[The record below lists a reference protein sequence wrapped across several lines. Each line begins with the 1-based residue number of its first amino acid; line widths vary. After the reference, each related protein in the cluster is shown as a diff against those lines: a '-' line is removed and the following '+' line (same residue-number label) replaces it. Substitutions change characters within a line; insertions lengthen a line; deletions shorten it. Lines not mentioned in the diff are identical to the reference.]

1 MKRGKRAISL
11 ILAMILLIA
20 LVSGCG
26 KKTGVTFTA
35 AVVGQITTLDPAL
48 ATDPAEQIAVVN
60 LYDNLMKPRTADSGT
75 ETASAV
81 ARSYRMEDN
90 ADGTQTYV
98 FTLRSDARW
107 SDGRSVRAADF
118 VYAWQHLVD
127 PATDS
132 PHAELLSMVSGYEQ
146 ARQGDLSALGVTA
159 EGGTTLRVELS
170 CRCSYFLRTVCT
182 SPATVPRRA
191 DLENSVANGT
201 VGNGAY
207 RLGER
212 QGNELTLTAS
222 DRYYDARRLGMDV
235 LRILLCDTAEQAAAL
250 WDSGEADFACRMTD
264 DTLISEDWSFEP
276 YPQTTLLLVNQMAQ
290 QLENRSLRQALSLA
304 IDRTA
309 LAELPGG
316 GLHIPAEGLI
326 PYGITLSDGSVFR
339 VTEGACIDNSD
350 YDASCAEAKELL
362 GEAGMNPAAF
372 EGVSILYATEGIN
385 DRIAKSIRDMWK
397 EQLGITVELRGVPTQ
412 EMEQALSQGEF
423 SVALYT
429 WTGVFNDPTAFLDMW
444 QSGSIDNVAL
454 FHSSAYDI
462 LLRAAA
468 ASSSSVA
475 RDAYMADAEIL
486 LMEQG
491 NAIPLYFAQGGTA
504 LRGGWT
510 APTYDGLGI
519 YRFDTVR
526 RSGN

>member
-1 MKRGKRAISL
+1 MKTVKRAVT
-11 ILAMILLIA
+11 LALALVMLTA

-60 LYDNLMKPRTADSGT
+60 LYENLMKLRTADNGT
-75 ETASAV
+75 ETVPAI
-81 ARSYRMEDN
+81 ARSYRIEDHP
-90 ADGTQTYV
+90 DGTQTYV

-127 PATDS
+127 PATAS
-132 PHAELLSMVSGYEQ
+132 PYAELLSMVSGYEQ

-191 DLENSVANGT
+191 DLENSVADGT

-207 RLGER
+207 RPGER
-212 QGNELTLTAS
+212 ESGELTLTAS
-222 DRYYDARRLGMDV
+222 DRYYDARRLEVDT
-235 LRILLCDTAEQAAAL
+235 LRLLLCDTTEQAAAL

-264 DTLISEDWSFEP
+264 DAFFSESWTFEP
-276 YPQTTLLLVNQMAQ
+276 YPRTTLLLVNQMAQ
-290 QLENRSLRQALSLA
+290 QLESRSLRQALSLA

-309 LAELPGG
+309 LAGLPGG
-316 GLHIPAEGLI
+316 GLHVPAEGLI
-326 PYGITLSDGSVFR
+326 PYGITVSDGSAFR
-339 VTEGACIDNSD
+339 LIEGACIDNSD
-350 YDASCAEAKELL
+350 YEASCIAARELL
-362 GEAGMNPAAF
+362 GEIGMDPSAF
-372 EGVSILYATEGIN
+372 GGLSILYAVSGIN
-385 DRIAKSIRDMWK
+385 SDIAESIRDMWK
-397 EQLGITVELRGVPTQ
+397 EQLGITVELRGVSAQ
-412 EMEQALSQGEF
+412 EMETALSQGEF
-423 SVALYT
+423 SVALYS
-429 WTGVFNDPTAFLDMW
+429 WTGEINDPTAFLDMW
-444 QSGSIDNVAL
+444 RSGSIDNVAL

-475 RDAYMADAEIL
+475 RDAYLADAEVL

-491 NAIPLYFAQGGTA
+491 NAIPLYFTRGGMA
-504 LRGGWT
+504 LRSGWT
-510 APTYDGLGI
+510 APTYDGMGV